1 MRKMSIL
8 VSFFLLCCALAAMQA
23 MAAEPIVLAADSAV
37 ELALRNSLSLKSA
50 RVDLETLRRRSATS
64 WNALLPSLSVG
75 AGLGGTQDF
84 SGTAGSPWD
93 LSLSLS
99 AQLPLTPAAPY
110 SARAAALQYQAA
122 VIRLQETESSLRRDV
137 RKSFNALLLD
147 REKIALLEQSTQSAS
162 LSADIARRNFAAG
175 LISEVEALSAEMVL
189 EKLGPQL
196 EQARADFRSA
206 LLELQSLA
214 GLEPGAEVRLEGT
227 LQAPEAQVQA
237 DELVRDRLAS
247 RPDVRAAALDVELRR
262 SQRGLALAQT
272 RAPSAS
278 LSYSVSSGTADLAGS
293 AGWTGRGSAQL
304 SLSIPLDSWLPGS
317 AGRVQADEAGD
328 ELAKAEL
335 ALQETRRTAEVELRS
350 LVLRLQALAD
360 SLKVLSKNE
369 QLTRK
374 VYELRNKEYTSGL
387 TELTV
392 LRQALDDHQQAGLD
406 LATARQ
412 QYSDALADLEHATRA
427 APQ

>member
-1 MRKMSIL
+1 MRKMSLL
-8 VSFFLLCCALAAMQA
+8 VSCFLLCGALAAMPA
-23 MAAEPIVLAADSAV
+23 LAAEPVVLAADSAV
-37 ELALRNSLSLKSA
+37 ALAVQNSLSLKSA
-50 RVDLETLRRRSATS
+50 RIELQTLRRRSATS
-64 WNALLPSLSVG
+64 WNALLPSLSAG

-84 SGTAGSPWD
+84 SGTAGSPWE

-99 AQLPLTPAAPY
+99 AHLPLTPATPY

-122 VIRLQETESSLRRDV
+122 AIRLQETESSLRRDV

-147 REKIALLEQSTQSAS
+147 QEKIALLEQSTQSAS

-196 EQARADFRSA
+196 EQARADYHSA

-214 GLEPGAEVRLEGT
+214 GLEPGAAVRLEGT
-227 LQAPEAQVQA
+227 LQAPEARVQA

-278 LSYSVSSGTADLAGS
+278 LSYSVSSGTDELAGS
-293 AGWTGRGSAQL
+293 SGWSGRGSAHL
-304 SLSIPLDSWLPGS
+304 SLSIPLDPWLPGS
-317 AGRVQADEAGD
+317 SGRVQAEEAAD
-328 ELAKAEL
+328 ELATAEL
-335 ALQETRRTAEVELRS
+335 ALQETRRTAEVEIRS
-350 LVLRLQALAD
+350 LVLRLQTLAA
-360 SLKVLSKNE
+360 SLNVLAKNE
-369 QLTRK
+369 QLTRQ
-374 VYELRNKEYTSGL
+374 VYELRSREYTAGL

-412 QYSDALADLEHATRA
+412 QYGDALADLEHATGA
-427 APQ
+427 AL

>member
-8 VSFFLLCCALAAMQA
+8 VSFFLLCCALAAMPA

-227 LQAPEAQVQA
+227 LQASEAQVQA